1 MAAELLND
9 LIERSGELTP
19 EEKQRLARFLSEQVG
34 RDSTG
39 TQENVPPRVVRHDRQ
54 KGEQSV
60 AWLKAHADEYAGQ
73 HVALNGDRLVGSGR
87 TIRDAEIAAQRNGYP
102 QALLIRV
109 PPKEGGTWGG
119 W

>member
-73 HVALNGDRLVGSGR
+73 HVALNGDRLVGSGGWR
-87 TIRDAEIAAQRNGYP
+87 RWQRLHVRNDRSAAVARGRKGRRKLQ
-102 QALLIRV
+102 LL
-109 PPKEGGTWGG
+109 P
-119 W
+119 